1 MTVSTTSPF
10 PIRCKGLLF
19 DMDGTLIDTTV
30 IVERHWQ
37 IWCEK
42 HNVEFSKL
50 ISVSHGRPSFEIMK
64 EFAPNDKQDE
74 YQTTEYLTELES
86 HVANDREGMILIPGA
101 KELLKFLPRNCWA
114 VVTSAGFE
122 MAQLRFQQTGLETP
136 PILVSASHVTRGK
149 PHPEGYMAAAKQ
161 LGVDSSECVVFEDAP
176 AGIRAGVAS
185 GAKAVIGMNTG
196 TMPLSHLE
204 EAGANPII
212 KSFEEL
218 EFKFLEDGVI
228 EITRKHDA

>member
-1 MTVSTTSPF
+1 MTTSPF
-10 PIRCKGLLF
+10 PIRCRGLLF

-30 IVERHWQ
+30 IVERHWKV
-37 IWCEK
+37 WCEA
-42 HNVEFSKL
+42 HNVDFNTL

-64 EFAPNDKQDE
+64 EFAPAEKQVE
-74 YQTTEYLTELES
+74 YQTSEYLSKLES
-86 HVANDREGMILIPGA
+86 SVADDMDGMILIPGA
-101 KELLKFLPRNCWA
+101 KELLANLPRSCWA

-122 MAQLRFQQTGLETP
+122 MAKQRFQQTGLATP
-136 PILVSASHVTRGK
+136 PIMVTGSHVTNGK

-161 LGVDSSECVVFEDAP
+161 MGVDSKDCVVFEDAP

-204 EAGANPII
+204 EAGANPIV
-212 KSFEEL
+212 KSFDEL
-218 EFKFLEDGVI
+218 DFTFLEDGVI
-228 EITRKHDA
+228 EINLRKQA